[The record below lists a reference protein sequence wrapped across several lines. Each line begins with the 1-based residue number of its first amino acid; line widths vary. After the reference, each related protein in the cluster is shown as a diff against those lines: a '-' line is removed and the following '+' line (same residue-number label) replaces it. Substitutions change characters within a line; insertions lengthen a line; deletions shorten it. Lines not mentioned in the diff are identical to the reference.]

1 MRQGSKPG
9 RFVLRE
15 FQRLTVKEEIT
26 VSQLK
31 KRVSGLPALS
41 LLSMTVLTAAGVAG
55 PAEADTATGNIGVF
69 SKYVLRGNT
78 GSRDQVPPKSVAN
91 PENNNTAVQGGFDWT
106 WDSGLFL
113 GYWGSNL
120 GYSYDKSNPTVNFVS
135 NGFEN
140 DFYGG
145 YSGKLGA
152 MPYSIGLTQYYY
164 INVDDSN
171 VAELFGTLGMGPV
184 TFGFKYLLQDA
195 FWGNAGDTY
204 LTATYTAD
212 LPKGFKFSGTAGH
225 YLYDKQD
232 SKELC
237 GGAAGC
243 GLTTTSSAFRHV
255 DLTLSHPIGKTGAE
269 AGVTYIIGGKLRT
282 EQDLENTAVLF
293 VKYAFDL

>member
-1 MRQGSKPG
+1 M
-9 RFVLRE
+9 
-15 FQRLTVKEEIT
+15 
-26 VSQLK
+26 SQLTK
-31 KRVSGLPALS
+31 KISVLPALS
-41 LLSMTVLTAAGVAG
+41 ALSMTALATVAVVG
-55 PAEADTATGNIGVF
+55 PAQADTATGNIGVY

-78 GSRDQVPPKSVAN
+78 GSCEKLKAGTATACAV
-91 PENNNTAVQGGFDWT
+91 PENNDTAVQGGFDWT

-113 GYWGSNL
+113 GYWASNL
-120 GYSYDKSNPTVNFVS
+120 GYSYDKNSPTINFAS

-171 VAELFGTLGMGPV
+171 LLEAFGTLGIGPV
-184 TFGFKYLLQDA
+184 TLGFKYLLQDG

-204 LTATYTAD
+204 LTATYATD
-212 LPKGFKFSGTAGH
+212 LPKGFKFAGTAGY

-232 SKELC
+232 SAEIC
-237 GGAAGC
+237 GGTAGC

-269 AGVTYIIGGKLRT
+269 AGVTYIVGGKLRD

-293 VKYAFDL
+293 VKYGFDL